1 MASRSEEVEARR
13 SSRYSPRR
21 RRRGGRSSSRSPD
34 KRWSRHEDR
43 GGRDRRDERKK
54 RYRRDS
60 SEDEEY
66 RHRQVMQDGRRRRD
80 IYSDDERSGDERTG
94 RGRGDRLV
102 SGNGRSSRPRSPT
115 RRRSRERAE
124 PLRKDERRDDEGVH
138 EDEKEEGDLKPSAD
152 LFVWKKK
159 NEKLKKMGLNPDE
172 DAEDIERRK
181 IGLQD
186 ELRRAKL
193 RRIERDQERAEWE
206 AEQARLARE
215 KEAEE
220 NADWEHREQVFHSTN
235 FYTKQA
241 VRLREHRP
249 TPADFL
255 ARNSRVDLADVGVD
269 PNPPYETLSKVTV
282 DRLKEIV
289 DHIEEELR
297 FIELYDMECEGE
309 CSKYKAFKLSESPSC
324 RPITT
329 THKAVGR
336 RPFSRALRG
345 PNRFILLWV
354 YSIGR

>member
-1 MASRSEEVEARR
+1 
-13 SSRYSPRR
+13 
-21 RRRGGRSSSRSPD
+21 
-34 KRWSRHEDR
+34 
-43 GGRDRRDERKK
+43 
-54 RYRRDS
+54 
-60 SEDEEY
+60 
-66 RHRQVMQDGRRRRD
+66 
-80 IYSDDERSGDERTG
+80 
-94 RGRGDRLV
+94 
-102 SGNGRSSRPRSPT
+102 
-115 RRRSRERAE
+115 
-124 PLRKDERRDDEGVH
+124 
-138 EDEKEEGDLKPSAD
+138 
-152 LFVWKKK
+152 
-159 NEKLKKMGLNPDE
+159 
-172 DAEDIERRK
+172 
-181 IGLQD
+181 
-186 ELRRAKL
+186 L

-354 YSIGR
+354 YSSV